1 MADRGPDEDF
11 FLNLEGMW
19 ERLGGIERQVAG
31 VLYVLSFAQVS
42 YWLSHN
48 PIVSSL
54 SDNVVLKAANRTIEL
69 YVIACVVITIINWSH
84 GPWLWLTVL
93 CSYFTVS
100 TIITFLQVLFLGKI
114 FGDVESPE
122 RSLILFFCNVAQ
134 IVFMFASWYHL
145 KGVDDALFY
154 SLLVL
159 VTAGYPSNA
168 QLIVE
173 LQITCDL
180 VLLAVFLAYLLGKLG
195 RNIRSERH
203 G

>member
-1 MADRGPDEDF
+1 MQ
-11 FLNLEGMW
+11 
-19 ERLGGIERQVAG
+19 ERLGGIERLVAS
-31 VLYVLSFAQVS
+31 VLYVLSYVQLS

-48 PIVSSL
+48 PIVNWL
-54 SDNVVLKAANRTIEL
+54 SDRVWSKAPNRTIEL
-69 YVIACVVITIINWSH
+69 YVIVCVVITVTNWSH
-84 GPWLWLTVL
+84 GPRLWLSVV
-93 CSYFTVS
+93 CGYFTVS
-100 TIITFLQVLFLGKI
+100 TIITSLQVLFLGKI

-134 IVFMFASWYHL
+134 IVFMFAAWYELIGAHS
-145 KGVDDALFY
+145 KDDALFY
-154 SLLVL
+154 SMLVL

-180 VLLAVFLAYLLGKLG
+180 VLIAVFLAHILGKLG
-195 RNIRSERH
+195 KNIRSEPH